1 MEEKK
6 AGSGRAVYA
15 LQDGGVAIVE
25 DLHMAAVQA
34 DRMREPMKYY
44 TQTITRSFIK
54 RGWTF
59 EKVAIYGKDGNL
71 RRVYLRS
78 RCPDEVKRHGKRPIE
93 APCIGEVD

>member
-1 MEEKK
+1 M
-6 AGSGRAVYA
+6 AAV
-15 LQDGGVAIVE
+15 
-25 DLHMAAVQA
+25 HMAAVQA
-34 DRMREPMKYY
+34 DRIQEPVRYY

-54 RGWTF
+54 SGWTS

-71 RRVYLRS
+71 KRVYLHS